1 MLCGLCLVWHNS
13 VSQIFVYFLS
23 KLSMIRRTNHKGGG
37 RFPKGMRP
45 PFTLEMRQYC
55 EYDNVG

>member
-1 MLCGLCLVWHNS
+1 
-13 VSQIFVYFLS
+13 
-23 KLSMIRRTNHKGGG
+23 MIRRTNHKGGG